1 MQKIRFR
8 IKRFNPALDSRPHFE
23 EFTIEAEPETPVLDC
38 LHEIKW
44 HQDGSLAFRRSCGHA
59 ICGSCAMTINGQNM
73 LACQTLV
80 KDIGARITVEP
91 LRSFPVEKDL
101 IVDLDRFY
109 EKFYAIMP
117 YFVNNSP
124 PPDTERIQ
132 WPEDQELIDE
142 AASCIMCASCTSSCP
157 SFWADDDYIGPAAL
171 LKAYRFIFDTRDQA
185 QKERLALINT
195 GKGPWKCHTIFN
207 CNEACPKDIDI
218 TNAIARLKLKL
229 NDM

>member
-1 MQKIRFR
+1 MKVTFK
-8 IKRFNPALDSRPHFE
+8 IKRFDPESGKPPRWDTFSL
-23 EFTIEAEPETPVLDC
+23 EAEPEMPVLDC

-44 HQDGSLAFRRSCGHA
+44 KQDGTLAFRRSCGHA
-59 ICGSCAMTINGQNM
+59 ICGSCAMTINGHNM
-73 LACQTLV
+73 LACQNLV
-80 KDIGARITVEP
+80 KDVGPKITVEP
-91 LRSFPVEKDL
+91 LVSYPVIKDL
-101 IVDLDRFY
+101 IVNMDRFY
-109 EKFYAIMP
+109 EKLYAILP
-117 YFVNNSP
+117 YFINNSP

-142 AASCIMCASCTSSCP
+142 AASCILCGSCTSSCP

-171 LKAYRFIFDTRDQA
+171 LKAYRFVFDTRDQA
-185 QKERLALINT
+185 QLERLRLLNT

-229 NDM
+229 SQL